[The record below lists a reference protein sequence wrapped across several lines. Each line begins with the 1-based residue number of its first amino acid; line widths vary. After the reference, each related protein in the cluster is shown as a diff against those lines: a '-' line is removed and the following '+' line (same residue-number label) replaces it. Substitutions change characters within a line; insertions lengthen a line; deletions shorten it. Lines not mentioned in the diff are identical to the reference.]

1 MGVQLLRAPRKGPA
15 PLGPSAPSPRVDLM
29 GAAGVPVAKRVV
41 PVVALLFVTMWLVR
55 RRRRRRRAR
64 G

>member
-1 MGVQLLRAPRKGPA
+1 
-15 PLGPSAPSPRVDLM
+15 
-29 GAAGVPVAKRVV
+29 VAKRVA
-41 PVVALLFVTMWLVR
+41 PVVALLFVTMWLMR